1 MGWHSKPLGDGV
13 DAYAPSSAIQEAVMA
28 SIMASASAGQQ
39 NTGVGVFSA
48 YDLDENVV
56 TVWFT
61 PELEHIARAF
71 GATECEKP
79 APAEGFGFLV
89 GYPAAWEVHFP
100 GYVPHRRGRE

>member
-13 DAYAPSSAIQEAVMA
+13 EAYAPSSAIQEAVMA
-28 SIMASASAGQQ
+28 SITGSVVVGQT
-39 NTGVGVFSA
+39 NTGAAVFSA
-48 YDLDENVV
+48 YDLEANIV

-71 GATECEKP
+71 GATPCEKP
-79 APAEGFGFLV
+79 VPAEGFGLLV

-100 GYVPHRRGRE
+100 GYVHSRRRRE